1 MISDV
6 LSVVTEKL
14 NEFLNSYYD
23 LPETLAVLGTPGG
36 EEAEDGMNR
45 ILVSLLN
52 VEREGAAGFAGGYGA
67 AESGHVGKRAPAW
80 HVNLC
85 FVVSAVFEDKRYHDG
100 LTMLSAAV
108 NFLQGQS
115 VFMVGG
121 RKFTIELMALS
132 IQELTN
138 VWSILGGRYHPSV
151 VCKIRMLTFD
161 NNEARG
167 TLPRVKKTE

>member
-6 LSVVTEKL
+6 LSIITEKL
-14 NEFLNSYYD
+14 NEFLNGYYD
-23 LPETLAVLGTPGG
+23 LPETLAVLGTPGEDESG
-36 EEAEDGMNR
+36 EGMNR

-52 VEREGAAGFAGGYGA
+52 VEREGAAGFASGYGGS
-67 AESGHVGKRAPAW
+67 ESGPVGKRAPAW

-85 FVVSAVFEDKRYHDG
+85 FVVSAVFEDKRYRDG
-100 LTMLSAAV
+100 LEMLSVAV

-115 VFMVGG
+115 VLIVSN

-138 VWSILGGRYHPSV
+138 VWSILGGRYYPSV

-167 TLPRVKKTE
+167 TLPRIKKIE